1 MSHALPDSGAP
12 MHTRGDQLI
21 PLQTAWISAQETS
34 TAAGHSHHADSAD
47 APWAAQHALAAET
60 WARLTPLI
68 AQSSRLRLSPDGGAT
83 FPGGRHSRQLTPRR
97 PALPAVPATV
107 SVYHPDLGE
116 GRLLVADLDVSRAL
130 RLGLTR
136 PHAIARVE
144 AEAEAITDLI
154 TRCGGRA
161 ICDVSPSGG
170 RHIYIRFAR
179 ALPWTELRRLT
190 LALARR
196 FPTLDPSPMSS
207 VSGQIRPP
215 GAPHKITAGHLTG
228 YMRLTIPLDD
238 AEAILRRPN
247 GPAVWTALTQEL
259 TAELA
264 ALTTPPNRTGTN
276 SPADTGGNGDL
287 PGPGP
292 LGAGDGRTCPH
303 CDTLLEIPLDR
314 HGRPWLPRL
323 GGRRPLPA
331 ALENLA
337 RTGDWR
343 ARGTTS
349 ASEARLGLLN
359 SIAAAGWTYDQA
371 VTQMRQGPWAGL
383 PVLLE
388 SRRLSYRMTR
398 LAADWQKAVTG
409 VAWNRHARNC
419 NTSVRRPS
427 TPPAPS
433 VDGVDWVQGRGL
445 QRTGLYNVDS
455 NGSEFSPSGTV
466 PAPDLRDA
474 NLWSIRTATW
484 EEADNRALEHWQQIR
499 QWRTCVWLAER
510 DTERV
515 RSWGRAAA
523 SIRLLLRAIAVAA
536 RMDGSVTPAF
546 GCRSLSEM
554 TGLDYTVVSRHLRR
568 LREEDDPLI
577 DLVEAA
583 SGRRADRYALRV
595 PEAYRAQARWIRW
608 PAGPIDA
615 LHPALHALGAVAA
628 LVYEELSTAETGA
641 AELARLALL
650 SPSAVAE
657 ALRTLAAYQLAV
669 RSRSGWTRG
678 ERPLRDAAVELG
690 ADVTKKERHVR
701 YRAHRQAWWDLLEAW
716 QLPPMDRP
724 IHLRARAETRKHV
737 VLDSTTA
744 EELGKIP
751 WPQHSMLGDDSSEAF
766 DPYERAPALAVASA
780 IPSARSSSADATGS
794 RITVSLVG
802 EASTLFTPPAREDPI
817 YSPPDSHYGPLPRP
831 SPPRNHSMP

>member
-21 PLQTAWISAQETS
+21 PFQTTEISAQETS
-34 TAAGHSHHADSAD
+34 TAAGHSHHADGAD
-47 APWAAQHALAAET
+47 ALWAAQHALAAET
-60 WARLTPLI
+60 WARITPLI
-68 AQSSRLRLSPDGGAT
+68 AQTRWVRLSPNGGEN
-83 FPGGRHSRQLTPRR
+83 FPGGRHRQQLDSRR
-97 PALPAVPATV
+97 PELPSVPATV
-107 SVYHPDLGE
+107 SVYNPDLGE
-116 GRLLVADLDVSRAL
+116 GRLLVADLDVGRAL
-130 RLGLTR
+130 SLGLTR
-136 PHAIARVE
+136 AQAIARVE
-144 AEAEAITDLI
+144 TEATAIIGLI
-154 TRCGGRA
+154 ARCGGRA

-170 RHIYIRFAR
+170 RHVYIRFAR

-196 FPTLDPSPMSS
+196 FATLDPSPMSS
-207 VSGQIRPP
+207 SSGQIRPP
-215 GAPHKITAGHLTG
+215 GAPHKMAAGHLTG
-228 YMRLTIPLDD
+228 FMRLTIPVDD
-238 AEAILRRPN
+238 AVAILRRPN
-247 GPAVWTALTQEL
+247 GPAVWATLAQEL

-264 ALTTPPNRTGTN
+264 ALNAPPNRTGKN
-276 SPADTGGNGDL
+276 RPADASDFT
-287 PGPGP
+287 GPGA

-303 CDTLLEIPLDR
+303 CDALLEIPLDR

-331 ALENLA
+331 ALEDLA
-337 RTGDWR
+337 HTGDWR
-343 ARGTTS
+343 ARGTAS

-359 SIAAAGWTYDQA
+359 SIAAAGWTYGEA
-371 VTQMRQGPWAGL
+371 VAQMRQGPWAGL
-383 PVLLE
+383 AVLLE

-409 VAWNRHARNC
+409 VAWSRHARNC
-419 NTSVRRPS
+419 NTSVSRPS
-427 TPPAPS
+427 TPPSPPLGAGS
-433 VDGVDWVQGRGL
+433 GAKGMGSSQG
-445 QRTGLYNVDS
+445 TDLYYVDS
-455 NGSEFSPSGTV
+455 NGTDSGSSATV
-466 PAPDLRDA
+466 SSPDLRDA

-484 EEADNRALEHWQQIR
+484 EEADSRVLDHWKQIR

-515 RSWGRAAA
+515 RGWGRAAA

-577 DLVEAA
+577 ELVEAA
-583 SGRRADRYALRV
+583 SGRRADRYGLRV
-595 PEAYRAQARWIRW
+595 PEVYGAEAKWIRW

-615 LHPALHALGAVAA
+615 LHPALHSLGAVTA
-628 LVYEELSTAETGA
+628 LVYEELSTVDTGA

-669 RSRSGWTRG
+669 RGRSGWARG
-678 ERPLRDAAVELG
+678 ERPLGDAAVELG
-690 ADVTKKERHVR
+690 ADAIKKERHAR
-701 YRAHRQAWWDLLEAW
+701 YRAHRRAWWDLLEAW

-724 IHLRARAETRKHV
+724 VHLRARAETRKRV
-737 VLDSTTA
+737 ALDPATA
-744 EELGKIP
+744 EELKKIP
-751 WPQHSMLGDDSSEAF
+751 WPQRPMLGEQDEVLDHFDDPVPVPAVVQAASLRAF
-766 DPYERAPALAVASA
+766 VAVPRTSAYGSDNFSIDKAEVLALFAPPIRVDSVH
-780 IPSARSSSADATGS
+780 G
-794 RITVSLVG
+794 
-802 EASTLFTPPAREDPI
+802 PP
-817 YSPPDSHYGPLPRP
+817 
-831 SPPRNHSMP
+831 